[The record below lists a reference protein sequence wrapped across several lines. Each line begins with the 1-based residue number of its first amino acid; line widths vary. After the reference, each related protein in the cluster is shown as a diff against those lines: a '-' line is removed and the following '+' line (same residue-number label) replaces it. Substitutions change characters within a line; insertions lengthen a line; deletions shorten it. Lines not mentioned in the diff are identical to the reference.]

1 MLGQATLHLCGLFQK
16 CFIYPTFRT
25 GFSPLSRKAEMEPSS
40 RPRIEWLDTAK
51 ACGMFLIFCDCYL
64 PQLVGRPRV

>member
-1 MLGQATLHLCGLFQK
+1 
-16 CFIYPTFRT
+16 
-25 GFSPLSRKAEMEPSS
+25 MEPSS

-51 ACGMFLIFCDCYL
+51 ACGMFLIFCDRYL